1 MLFEGGLA
9 SSAFRPPTNVTTR
22 TYSKSPPRWP
32 VSLPHALIFR
42 GELCAA
48 FWGRS
53 LRAKPSLASGVQRGL
68 LRKAFQ
74 DSCGLRLGGLGSG
87 SRCAGCCV
95 SAAASGR
102 EARAEPAGGG
112 ATAAA
117 AHLYFSNRTKIKEA
131 LFCIMLYLKARIV
144 STSGVLSTNLLNV

>member
-1 MLFEGGLA
+1 MWFEGGLA
-9 SSAFRPPTNVTTR
+9 SSAFRPPTNLTTR
-22 TYSKSPPRWP
+22 SPWGRKESDTTERLHFTSPTRRARQGGR
-32 VSLPHALIFR
+32 SLPHALIR
-42 GELCAA
+42 SEPCAA
-48 FWGRS
+48 SG
-53 LRAKPSLASGVQRGL
+53 PSQVRRPASGVQRGL

-117 AHLYFSNRTKIKEA
+117 AHLPR
-131 LFCIMLYLKARIV
+131 ARPGFLEDPAFKDQ
-144 STSGVLSTNLLNV
+144 SAPR